1 MARQI
6 YTNDVDFS
14 AYSLEHRKSHG
25 GIAMVDIDKVASCIS
40 CLKPLFLAELCRHKG
55 TNEDYKKK
63 HYSTKELARMAGLP
77 GYVIWYHEG
86 ANRKVYKLSVRKITP
101 EYSKIQH
108 CSWDQWVSF
117 LASRQVKHFKDC
129 PRQEIFLNKL
139 KNLTPEQLQ
148 DYAEILPS

>member
-6 YTNDVDFS
+6 YANDVDFS
-14 AYSLEHRKSHG
+14 AYSITHRNSHD
-25 GIAMVDIDKVASCIS
+25 GIAMVDIDKVCCCIS

-55 TNEDYKKK
+55 NLEDYKKK

-77 GYVIWYHEG
+77 AYLIWYHTT
-86 ANRKVYKLSVRKITP
+86 KDKVVYKVSVKKINP
-101 EYSKIQH
+101 SYSEIQH
-108 CSWDQWVSF
+108 CTWKQWVSF

-139 KNLTPEQLQ
+139 KTLTPEQLK
-148 DYAEILPS
+148 DYAEILLS